1 MLESRLG
8 TRGGLS
14 RLQCLHNPFN
24 ETGVQVDDEHPQE
37 GHLLAGVLKD
47 DPRIVGLTS
56 KAVGGHHHGQVV
68 HIHLGYSHVGWL
80 SEYLERESGCEKRVE

>member
-47 DPRIVGLTS
+47 HPGVVGLAAQT
-56 KAVGGHHHGQVV
+56 VGSHDHGQVV
-68 HIHLGYSHVGWL
+68 HIHLGDGHVGRL
-80 SEYLERESGCEKRVE
+80 GKYLHTQQVYHEHQV